1 MEDER
6 IAHLKQRNEERLAR
20 FLDSKNRCIG
30 IDQGAI
36 QGQIDE
42 KQRRAAAE
50 RVAESKYGASAG
62 GVARAGGG
70 GLVRS
75 VVVMH
80 AVYVRACGDHAHRLV
95 AGWRLCSMLVFQPS
109 STMVPVVGCAP
120 VTQRNIACFRCKEMF
135 RWTRTLLVPLPPP
148 PPPPFYMQHAAC
160 SPCLPC
166 PPFPRPF
173 CLPVRPLV
181 FRGRNVLS

>member
-50 RVAESKYGASAG
+50 RVAN
-62 GVARAGGG
+62 
-70 GLVRS
+70 
-75 VVVMH
+75 VVCRILRV
-80 AVYVRACGDHAHRLV
+80 
-95 AGWRLCSMLVFQPS
+95 
-109 STMVPVVGCAP
+109 
-120 VTQRNIACFRCKEMF
+120 
-135 RWTRTLLVPLPPP
+135 LL
-148 PPPPFYMQHAAC
+148 
-160 SPCLPC
+160 
-166 PPFPRPF
+166 
-173 CLPVRPLV
+173 
-181 FRGRNVLS
+181 

>member
-62 GVARAGGG
+62 GLARARGGSLSVLWCLCTPCTCVPVATTPIALLRVG
-70 GLVRS
+70 GC
-75 VVVMH
+75 
-80 AVYVRACGDHAHRLV
+80 AVCV
-95 AGWRLCSMLVFQPS
+95 WVFQPS
-109 STMVPVVGCAP
+109 STM
-120 VTQRNIACFRCKEMF
+120 E
-135 RWTRTLLVPLPPP
+135 
-148 PPPPFYMQHAAC
+148 PFFGDAH
-160 SPCLPC
+160 L
-166 PPFPRPF
+166 
-173 CLPVRPLV
+173 
-181 FRGRNVLS
+181 